1 MPKRAHES
9 FAYGSVLEALSG
21 GLYPDKRHILREFV
35 QNSYDSIFD
44 IRKSDPKA
52 QSRPIQVK
60 IQPPSIFI
68 ADHGSGMSRSEVQ
81 QYRYLGYSQKQRGK
95 HAGFRG
101 IGKYSAIGIA
111 EKIIVDTSPI
121 AIPKQYRIIIH
132 ADRMIA
138 EIGQGKNAPLEEILQ
153 KHTEVSETHASADD
167 HYTFVELHKILHE
180 ADSLLDQTDIAAY
193 LARTAPVPFNPK
205 FKVGMQITEKLKEN
219 VPDFFAVELAVNG
232 NNIYKPFFQNCQ
244 APEFDSVLFKDKEEG
259 VLAYSWYCQN
269 SDKGQLEPK
278 DLAGLVFRVR
288 NIAVG
293 DGQLS
298 RRMLWKTTPERAFYF
313 FGEIHVLD
321 STVVPSADR
330 TEFED
335 NHSRTQLVERCARI
349 RSNLSRKA
357 GEESAIRRFDE
368 VLDKGVEL
376 VSKRER
382 DVRAHQVPIE
392 LKEEVQYEVRQI
404 EENIKKRLQGPKTS
418 KAANRAKRLMG
429 RTRRLMQ
436 SMRKEPQAFFDL
448 SEEMKF
454 DRRLRK
460 LYEAVVEVL
469 KEEFSDEP
477 QRLENAIGRIHKY
490 VREKL
495 QEQ

>member
-232 NNIYKPFFQNCQ
+232 NNIYKHFSKT
-244 APEFDSVLFKDKEEG
+244 ARL
-259 VLAYSWYCQN
+259 QN
-269 SDKGQLEPK
+269 ST
-278 DLAGLVFRVR
+278 RCC
-288 NIAVG
+288 
-293 DGQLS
+293 
-298 RRMLWKTTPERAFYF
+298 
-313 FGEIHVLD
+313 
-321 STVVPSADR
+321 
-330 TEFED
+330 
-335 NHSRTQLVERCARI
+335 SRTK
-349 RSNLSRKA
+349 RKGYSPTVGTVKTA
-357 GEESAIRRFDE
+357 TKDSWNRKTWLA
-368 VLDKGVEL
+368 LCLEL
-376 VSKRER
+376 E
-382 DVRAHQVPIE
+382 
-392 LKEEVQYEVRQI
+392 
-404 EENIKKRLQGPKTS
+404 T
-418 KAANRAKRLMG
+418 
-429 RTRRLMQ
+429 
-436 SMRKEPQAFFDL
+436 
-448 SEEMKF
+448 
-454 DRRLRK
+454 
-460 LYEAVVEVL
+460 
-469 KEEFSDEP
+469 
-477 QRLENAIGRIHKY
+477 
-490 VREKL
+490 
-495 QEQ
+495 